1 MTEKL
6 YYSDSHMFTFS
17 ARVLECRE
25 AKGGFAV
32 ILDRTAFFPEGG
44 GQSADTGYIG
54 DVRVADVHEKNGELL
69 HYCEGPLEQ
78 GAEYLCVLDE
88 EQRRRRMQ
96 NHSGEHILSGLAHRE
111 YGCENVGFHMG
122 ESFMTIDFDRE
133 LDENQL
139 YRLETLAN
147 LAVRDDLPVTAGFP
161 SPEALAAMDY
171 RSKLALTENVRI
183 VEIEGIDRCACCAP
197 HVRSTGEIGLIKLL
211 DFERHRGGVR
221 LNLVCG
227 MDALEDYR
235 RKQEAVTAVSRALS
249 VKRHETAAAVERLL
263 SQERRLQER
272 GDALAMEL
280 VRRRA
285 DAQPSTDENICV
297 FDSLLD
303 ETAQRELVNLLAEK
317 CGGMAAVFCGS
328 DETGWRYIIGSRHID
343 LRRVAGKLNSGID
356 GKGGGSPQ
364 MLMGRARAS
373 GDLILKCIE
382 NTRV

>member
-78 GAEYLCVLDE
+78 GAEYLCALDE